1 MLIYNCIIY
10 IGHDLRDL
18 NFGILIAVITVL
30 FGGREMGIEKK
41 LYNNNALCFGER
53 KDFFRDTR
61 NLNDLFL
68 ITFQE
73 SRGMRYN
80 VIVAVAVV
88 ERFRELDWKNK

>member
-1 MLIYNCIIY
+1 M
-10 IGHDLRDL
+10 
-18 NFGILIAVITVL
+18 VITVL
-30 FGGREMGIEKK
+30 FGERGMGIEKK

-53 KDFFRDTR
+53 KDFFHDTL

-80 VIVAVAVV
+80 VIAATAVIVK
-88 ERFRELDWKNK
+88 RFRELDWKNK